1 MGFGQLPYDVAHVL
15 GGSMLLVSFVL
26 LYQRRTA
33 ALVNAL
39 ALQGVLLAAA
49 AVWQGYV
56 QGAPQLYVTGL
67 IALTAK
73 GIAIPVFL
81 HRMMQSRMPD
91 RAIEPARGIG
101 LSMLAGV
108 LLVALSVL
116 VVLPATSGAR
126 ALAREDLAIALSIV
140 LLGLLTMLTRR
151 SALGQV
157 AGLMT
162 LENGL
167 ILGAVGVAG
176 MPLMIEISTAGLV
189 LVIIVI
195 AGFFARLLRERF
207 DSLDTDMLHP
217 HRGEGR

>member
-67 IALTAK
+67 IALGAK
-73 GIAIPVFL
+73 GIAIPLFL
-81 HRMMQSRMPD
+81 RRNMQG
-91 RAIEPARGIG
+91 RAVEPARGIG
-101 LSMLAGV
+101 LSMLGGV
-108 LLVALSVL
+108 MLVALAIL
-116 VVLPATSGAR
+116 VVLPATTGAR

-176 MPLMIEISTAGLV
+176 MPLVIEISTAGLV
-189 LVIIVI
+189 LVVIVI

-217 HRGEGR
+217 HRGEGP